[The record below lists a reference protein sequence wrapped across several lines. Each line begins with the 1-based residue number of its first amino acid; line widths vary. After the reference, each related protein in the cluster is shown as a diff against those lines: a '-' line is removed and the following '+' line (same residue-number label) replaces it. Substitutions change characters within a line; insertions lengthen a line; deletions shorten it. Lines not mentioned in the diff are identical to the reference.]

1 MIPSSCSAATSAI
14 PAKQNERDPLCFDL
28 EARAEPEMRFGAD
41 PGFES
46 ASEVAGAAD
55 FQAAGVF
62 VDRALFDV
70 GRDRGAVEGHEAR
83 VPGGDETAARHRGKV
98 ALFRE
103 RSLHPRT
110 GNNRPRADILS
121 LIFELLVI
129 LGL

>member
-1 MIPSSCSAATSAI
+1 
-14 PAKQNERDPLCFDL
+14 
-28 EARAEPEMRFGAD
+28 MRFGAD

-46 ASEVAGAAD
+46 ASEVAGAAH

-62 VDRALFDV
+62 VDRALFYV

-83 VPGGDETAARHRGKV
+83 VPGGNETAAGHRGKV

>member
-1 MIPSSCSAATSAI
+1 
-14 PAKQNERDPLCFDL
+14 
-28 EARAEPEMRFGAD
+28 MRFGAD

-83 VPGGDETAARHRGKV
+83 VPGRDKTVARHRGKI

-103 RSLHPRT
+103 RSLHSRT

-121 LIFELLVI
+121 LIFEFLVI